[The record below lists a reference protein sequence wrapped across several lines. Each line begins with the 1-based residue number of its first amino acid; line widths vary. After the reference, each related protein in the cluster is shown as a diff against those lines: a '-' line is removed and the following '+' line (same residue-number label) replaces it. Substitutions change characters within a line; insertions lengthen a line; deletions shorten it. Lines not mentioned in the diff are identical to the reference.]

1 MNQHSSDLPLDAT
14 SSDSPSSSP
23 TKVRRI
29 IFALAC
35 GTSFVLYMHRYTWGF
50 IKPYVGEE
58 FGWSEW
64 QLGLLDSVFSISYG
78 FGQIPSGVLCDW
90 FGPHVLLGTI
100 ILAWSFSMG
109 AVALA
114 TGYASMFA
122 ARLLFGVTQAGCYPT
137 LSKVTKL
144 WFPLAERTTVQG
156 WIATFFGRGGGAV
169 SFVLFGTVLIGW
181 LGLTWRQAVV
191 VLTVLGCVFGALF
204 LYLFRN
210 TPKEH
215 PWANDAEADLINEGE
230 VATVS
235 ATRSALRWSVV
246 LKSSNMKVFFVQ
258 QFTSAFADNV
268 YVYWIPLFL
277 LTAKGVDTKSAGWM
291 AALPLLGG
299 AIGGMIGG
307 KLQSYFIVTTGN
319 RRWSRSWIGL
329 IGKFLATVFI
339 FVSLAF
345 NDAVWII
352 SVFFVVKF
360 FSDWSQPTVWGTITD
375 IAGRNAASVFGIINT
390 VGSIAAFLA
399 GPLMGLTIMY
409 FSDSYDV
416 AGDSV
421 VAEKS
426 EVVEERQSTRTTFS
440 KLEHVNVAQ
449 GSLTGKVYSDGEM
462 THTFAVDKRGEFN
475 FKPTSENAAVPT
487 APRCRL
493 KRDRGLITIEWK
505 SPPPDQ
511 RLVVDYQY
519 IDYTNGWA
527 MLFVALGLLYLISSL
542 CWLFIDCTIPLDPED
557 APSA

>member
-1 MNQHSSDLPLDAT
+1 
-14 SSDSPSSSP
+14 
-23 TKVRRI
+23 
-29 IFALAC
+29 
-35 GTSFVLYMHRYTWGF
+35 
-50 IKPYVGEE
+50 
-58 FGWSEW
+58 
-64 QLGLLDSVFSISYG
+64 
-78 FGQIPSGVLCDW
+78 
-90 FGPHVLLGTI
+90 
-100 ILAWSFSMG
+100 
-109 AVALA
+109 
-114 TGYASMFA
+114 
-122 ARLLFGVTQAGCYPT
+122 
-137 LSKVTKL
+137 
-144 WFPLAERTTVQG
+144 
-156 WIATFFGRGGGAV
+156 
-169 SFVLFGTVLIGW
+169 VLIGW
-181 LGLTWRQAVV
+181 FELTWRQAVL

-215 PWANDAEADLINEGE
+215 PWANDAEADIINEGE
-230 VATVS
+230 VESVS

-299 AIGGMIGG
+299 AFGGMIGG

-345 NDAVWII
+345 NDAVWIV

-416 AGDSV
+416 AGDSI
-421 VAEKS
+421 VADTS
-426 EVVEERQSTRTTFS
+426 EFVEERQSTRTTFS

-449 GSLTGKVYSDGEM
+449 GSLTGKVYSGGEV

-487 APRCRL
+487 TPRCRL

-519 IDYTNGWA
+519 IDYSNGWA

-542 CWLFIDCTIPLDPED
+542 CWLFIDCTIPLDPD
-557 APSA
+557 DSPAA